1 MTYTEDDLRIRM
13 RQAYDMPYGS
23 AQIALVEQVIQHA
36 DAGRFIDLSF
46 AARMLATTAY
56 VYGGEPAKSFLTFS
70 WCLAEYDRE
79 PGRRSTQDDYTLLWH
94 FKYMVNALARFP
106 DIPLERTYAVLD
118 DMERRYRAGGHSLH
132 AVCHHRHLVAMHL
145 GDADAA
151 DDWYGRWCAAPRD
164 ELSDCIGCDPTSKA
178 FYLASRGRDEEAV
191 ALAEPVLCGQFT
203 CHEQPQGILTALLLP
218 YLRTGRLDQAV
229 DAHRRAYRRLRSK
242 LADLGS
248 IADHVEFCALTGNDL
263 RGLEIVQRHLEWLD
277 RAPSPH
283 AAMEFASAAA
293 LVLRRLDAAG
303 HGDLTARR
311 PAYGDRPAGDVEVA
325 ALGEDLAAYA
335 IGIADS
341 FDARNGTGH
350 QSARV
355 ACRLAAAPLIEHLP
369 LSATTRRRA
378 AVLSAGVPDDAAAAE
393 TVADGATAVET
404 TAVETTAAGTMA
416 AGTTVVEP
424 DASDES
430 GGFELA
436 IPDGATATE
445 LLDLA
450 ERFTRADR
458 LGEARAVWRAFDE
471 RYGAQE
477 VSILD
482 TARRSDGLG
491 QDLAESRDAA
501 AAEAAWRRAME
512 LYQQAGDEV
521 RAEVARGRLGLL
533 CCLTGRPGEGLEMVR
548 HSAAYLLK
556 HASAERC
563 AGAESRVGTAL
574 LAIGRTEEALAALDR
589 AAAHA
594 AEADDAYQMAD
605 VGLRR
610 AHCLS
615 MMERPKEQREAAEQ
629 ARERYRE
636 LGGDG
641 YAAACLLYGD
651 SFRDPTDATVALEA
665 FEEAVRAAELGWG
678 CWGTGGQGAAG
689 PRPVGASAS
698 RVAVDARLARARVL
712 CVLGRSAEAVDD
724 FVEAVALYAEQDV
737 AEGAAFTRFELAGAY
752 RQASRLVEAAEAAEE
767 AISALMALDAQET
780 ADRCRYLLV
789 SIYRDLGEDEA
800 ALALLDEL
808 AANLDGF
815 DNLASRARMYEEAGE
830 IHYRADRDEVAAER
844 FSAAATAFAQVGA
857 ALDELRARRR
867 AALALHWA
875 GAQDAALAALTEI
888 DALVERL
895 PAEIAT
901 QPAATWE
908 KAMARYDATKILIGA
923 ERLDQALPYI
933 RPAPAA
939 LRSIEAF
946 GEALLAE
953 LLLGELLL
961 RMDRPGEAEPVLRGV
976 LAGLPQDSEP
986 VPQAVW
992 LLTEALTM
1000 LGRDEEA
1007 SRLRTEYG
1015 LYPD

>member
-1 MTYTEDDLRIRM
+1 MTYTEDDLRIRL
-13 RQAYDMPYGS
+13 RQAFEMPYGS
-23 AQIALVEQVIQHA
+23 AQIALVEQVVQHA
-36 DAGRFIDLSF
+36 DAGRFVDLSF

-94 FKYMVNALARFP
+94 FKYMINALARFP
-106 DIPLERTYAVLD
+106 DIPLERTFAVLD

-132 AVCHHRHLVAMHL
+132 AVHHHRHLVAMHL

-151 DDWYGRWCAAPRD
+151 DDFYGRWCAAPRD

-191 ALAEPVLCGQFT
+191 ALAEPVLAGQLT
-203 CHEQPQGILTALLLP
+203 CSEQPQGILTALLLP
-218 YLRTGRLDQAV
+218 YLRTGRLEQAV

-248 IADHVEFCALTGNDL
+248 IADHIEFCALTGNDV

-293 LVLRRLDAAG
+293 LVLRRLAAAG
-303 HGDLTARR
+303 HGGLTAHR
-311 PAYGDRPAGDVEVA
+311 PARGDRPAGDVEVT
-325 ALGEDLAAYA
+325 ALGEELAEYA
-335 IGIADS
+335 IDVADS

-355 ACRLAAAPLIEHLP
+355 ACRLATAPLVELLP
-369 LSATTRRRA
+369 LSVTTRRRA
-378 AVLSAGVPDDAAAAE
+378 AGLSAAVPEEAKPDE
-393 TVADGATAVET
+393 
-404 TAVETTAAGTMA
+404 TAA
-416 AGTTVVEP
+416 VEP
-424 DASDES
+424 DSGDKAS
-430 GGFELA
+430 GYELV
-436 IPDGATATE
+436 IPEEASATE

-458 LGEARAVWRAFDE
+458 LGEARAVWLAFDE
-471 RYGAQE
+471 RHGSGE

-482 TARRSDGLG
+482 AARRCDGRG
-491 QDLAESRDAA
+491 QDLAESRDAV
-501 AAEAAWRRAME
+501 AAEATWRRATE
-512 LYQQAGDEV
+512 LYRQAGDEV
-521 RAEVARGRLGLL
+521 RAQVACGRLGLL
-533 CCLTGRPGEGLEMVR
+533 LCMTGRPAAGLEMVR
-548 HSAAYLLK
+548 DSAAYLLE
-556 HASAERC
+556 HGSAERC

-574 LAIGRTEEALAALDR
+574 LAVGRTEEALAALDR

-594 AEADDAYQMAD
+594 AEADDAYQVAD

-615 MMERPKEQREAAEQ
+615 MMDRPKEQREAAEQ
-629 ARERYRE
+629 ARERYRK

-651 SFRDPTDATVALEA
+651 SFRDPADAAIALDA

-678 CWGTGGQGAAG
+678 WRTGGQGGAG

-712 CVLGRSAEAVDD
+712 CVLGRPAEAVDD

-737 AEGAAFTRFELAGAY
+737 ADGAAFTRFELAGAY
-752 RQASRLVEAAEAAEE
+752 RQAGRLVEAAEAAEE
-767 AISALMALDAQET
+767 AIAALAGLDAQET
-780 ADRCRYLLV
+780 ADRCRYLLAG
-789 SIYRDLGEDEA
+789 IYRELGEDEP

-808 AANLDGF
+808 AANLDSF

-830 IHYRADRDEVAAER
+830 IHYRADRDDVAAER
-844 FSAAATAFAQVGA
+844 FSAAAAAFAQVGA

-895 PAEIAT
+895 PADVAS

-961 RMDRPGEAEPVLRGV
+961 RMDRPGEAEPVLRDV
-976 LAGLPQDSEP
+976 LAGLPEDSEP
-986 VPQAVW
+986 VPQAAW

-1000 LGRDEEA
+1000 LGRVEEA
-1007 SRLRTEYG
+1007 ERLRTEYG
-1015 LYPD
+1015 LYPE